1 MKNTV
6 PKIVNLK
13 NERVISMM
21 TAYDYPSAK
30 AVSEAVI
37 DIILVGDSLAQVVLG
52 HDDTLSVTID
62 EMLHHVKAVTN
73 AKPTSLVVADMP
85 YMSFHSTPKETLHN
99 ASRFIQ
105 EGKADAV
112 KLEGGSKRKNMI
124 EALID
129 AEIPVMGHLGL
140 TPQSKNVM
148 GGYKIQGKTLELA
161 TKLLEDAVL
170 LDELGCFAIVLEGVP
185 SVLAETISENIS
197 IPTIGIGA
205 GVNVDGQVL
214 VYHDLIG
221 MKSKEYID
229 AKFVKRYSNQYEDVL
244 ESMKSFKKD
253 IENRDFPTENHSYE
267 AGELTEENIKE
278 WKKEVKKILS

>member
-1 MKNTV
+1 MKKTV
-6 PKIVNLK
+6 PKIVSLK
-13 NERVISMM
+13 NDRVISMM

-30 AVSEAVI
+30 AVSEAEI

-52 HDDTLSVTID
+52 HDDTLSVTMD
-62 EMLHHVKAVTN
+62 EMLHHVKAVTR
-73 AKPTSLVVADMP
+73 AKPVSLVVADMP

-105 EGKADAV
+105 EGKADGV

-124 EALID
+124 EALVN

-148 GGYKIQGKTLELA
+148 GGYKIQGRTLELA
-161 TKLLEDAVL
+161 TQLLEDAITL
-170 LDELGCFAIVLEGVP
+170 ESLGCFAIVLEGVP
-185 SVLAETISENIS
+185 SIVAETVTENIS

-205 GVNVDGQVL
+205 GVKVDGQVL

-229 AKFVKRYSNQYEDVL
+229 AKFVKRYSNQYENVVD
-244 ESMKSFKKD
+244 SMKSFKND
-253 IENRDFPTENHSYE
+253 IEKQTFPTENHSYD
-267 AGELTEENIKE
+267 AVSYTHLTLPTIYS
-278 WKKEVKKILS
+278 V